1 MCNGDDEFRLNPPFS
16 NLAEAISGDDQQS
29 QAKPK
34 QKSSIVS
41 LILIIIVF
49 IAGLSLLL
57 YPLVSDLYN
66 TWVHD
71 SMIASYD
78 EEVSKIP
85 AADYSEWFAKA
96 ENYNARLIGQGVPDA
111 FAVHE
116 KTEDEDYTSQ
126 LSFRD
131 DGMMGYIV
139 IPRIDVNLP
148 IYHYTSDES
157 MQKGVGHLQGSALPV
172 GGASTHCV
180 LSAHRGLPSAAMFT
194 DLDQLQVGDRFYL
207 KVLDRTCAYQIDQ
220 VKVVEPDDTSDLDVT
235 QGEDYCTLVT
245 CTPYGVNS
253 HRLLVRG
260 HRIEYDP
267 ADEASDSANATHGP
281 YTNYAIWIFASLA
294 IVALFAII
302 LMKHNRDKQEHERL
316 KEKHGYNSTHG

>member
-1 MCNGDDEFRLNPPFS
+1 MLSKEENINQASTNSASVGAGATSADAQKP
-16 NLAEAISGDDQQS
+16 QTQS
-29 QAKPK
+29 KN
-34 QKSSIVS
+34 KSSVLS
-41 LILIIIVF
+41 LLLIIIVF

-57 YPLVSDLYN
+57 YPLISDLYN

-71 SMIASYD
+71 SMIVSYD

-96 ENYNARLIGQGVPDA
+96 ENYNARLVGQGVPDA

-126 LSFRD
+126 LSFRE

-172 GGASTHCV
+172 GGSSTHCV
-180 LSAHRGLPSAAMFT
+180 LSAHRGLPSA
-194 DLDQLQVGDRFYL
+194 
-207 KVLDRTCAYQIDQ
+207 
-220 VKVVEPDDTSDLDVT
+220 
-235 QGEDYCTLVT
+235 
-245 CTPYGVNS
+245 
-253 HRLLVRG
+253 
-260 HRIEYDP
+260 
-267 ADEASDSANATHGP
+267 
-281 YTNYAIWIFASLA
+281 
-294 IVALFAII
+294 
-302 LMKHNRDKQEHERL
+302 
-316 KEKHGYNSTHG
+316 